1 MRDPYVIALAL
12 SISML
17 GACASAPKGKDGEA
31 GAPPRVQ
38 RQTDQLCMSD
48 CMGNGGNA
56 EFCSDRCTN

>member
-1 MRDPYVIALAL
+1 MRDPIMIAIAL
-12 SISML
+12 SICML
-17 GACASAPKGKDGEA
+17 GACSSAPKGNDG